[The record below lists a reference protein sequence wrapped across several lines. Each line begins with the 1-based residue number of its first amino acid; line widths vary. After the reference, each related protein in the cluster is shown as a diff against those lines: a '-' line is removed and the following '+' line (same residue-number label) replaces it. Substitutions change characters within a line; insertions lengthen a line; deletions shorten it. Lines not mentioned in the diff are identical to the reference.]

1 MGPLHRLRK
10 REVSR
15 AESGMGVV
23 CSLAAGETGGLRA
36 AKRTGREALTS
47 SAQEGGSVIR
57 GRRLLRTPQGFRER
71 L

>member
-1 MGPLHRLRK
+1 
-10 REVSR
+10 
-15 AESGMGVV
+15 MGVV

-36 AKRTGREALTS
+36 AKCTGREALTS